1 VFTAL
6 RVCRRYRADEGNRTP
21 NLLITNQLLYQLS
34 YVSLKQ
40 AEKRQTPMI
49 RVKLGR
55 VNFLRA
61 FPALFSSPVLARD
74 HPPRFWRVDKITP
87 QGYIIGSRAHL

>member
-1 VFTAL
+1 MFTAL

-49 RVKLGR
+49 RGKLGR
-55 VNFLRA
+55 VNVLGTILR
-61 FPALFSSPVLARD
+61 FR
-74 HPPRFWRVDKITP
+74 PRPILLLRER
-87 QGYIIGSRAHL
+87 IGSDRLTKVPHGGIL